1 MRTYLG
7 EFEQLLLLALVHLP
21 EADAYGAR
29 IRSEIEARTGRAVS
43 PGAIYTAL
51 DRLEQRGLVA
61 SRLGEPTPA
70 RGGKRKRHYRLQ
82 AAGIQLL
89 QRTQDALARMARGL
103 DPIVRLARNTG
114 DRGAS

>member
-21 EADAYGAR
+21 EEDAYGTR
-29 IRSEIEARTGRAVS
+29 IRSVIEARTGRTVS

-61 SRLGEPTPA
+61 SRLGDPTPS

-82 AAGIQLL
+82 PAGVQLL
-89 QRTQDALARMARGL
+89 QRTQDALARMAHGL
-103 DPIVRLARNTG
+103 DPIARLVRDAG